1 MQLTWWQPDS
11 DLSESKRAYSIS
23 MVILLI
29 QATLAMTTS
38 ANAVGNCF
46 SESLVYN
53 REVADG
59 TYRPSAYALASTLI
73 SIPIQAVLATVIV
86 CISYKWIGLTGPG
99 PTLDSNFGIGE
110 RFVKVR

>member
-1 MQLTWWQPDS
+1 
-11 DLSESKRAYSIS
+11 